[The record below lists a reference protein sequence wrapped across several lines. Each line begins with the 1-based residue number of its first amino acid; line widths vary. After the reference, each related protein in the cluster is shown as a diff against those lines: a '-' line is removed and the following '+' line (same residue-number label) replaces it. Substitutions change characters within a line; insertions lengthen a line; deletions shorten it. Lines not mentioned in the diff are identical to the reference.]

1 MSNLS
6 NVPKQDLIIKL
17 LTVLFPDAKIYLFG
31 SRARG
36 THTER
41 SDIDIAIDLG
51 NKMDIGDLAIACN
64 VLEGLNIPQKIDVVD
79 VYRASEDMKKQIL
92 KDGIL
97 WKA

>member
-1 MSNLS
+1 MVS

-17 LTVLFPDAKIYLFG
+17 LTTLFPDAKIYLFG

-41 SDIDIAIDLG
+41 SDIDIAIDMGRKLEI
-51 NKMDIGDLAIACN
+51 DEWAIADG
-64 VLEGLNIPQKIDVVD
+64 VLAGLNISQKIDVVD
-79 VYRASEDMKKQIL
+79 MWRASESMKKQIMQ
-92 KDGIL
+92 DGII

>member
-1 MSNLS
+1 MVS

-17 LTVLFPDAKIYLFG
+17 LTVLFPTSKIYLFG

-41 SDIDIAIDLG
+41 SDIDIAID
-51 NKMDIGDLAIACN
+51 IGRKLEIDEWAIADG
-64 VLEGLNIPQKIDVVD
+64 VLAGLNIPQKIDVID
-79 VYRASEDMKKQIL
+79 VWRASESMKQQIL
-92 KDGIL
+92 KDGIV